1 MTNIEKLNAAI
12 KKAELENDAAL
23 IEELMEERDQLE
35 EEAAEAEAIKG
46 DYEMAKRNFMYWGEK
61 ARNET
66 DQDKKLRAYGMAGAY
81 LKRSEDLK
89 AELLAAGM
97 TI

>member
-1 MTNIEKLNAAI
+1 MTNIEMLTAAI

-35 EEAAEAEAIKG
+35 EEIAALKG
-46 DYEMAKRNFMYWGEK
+46 DYEMAKRNLMYWGEK
-61 ARNET
+61 ARTEA
-66 DQDKKLRAYGMAGAY
+66 DQDKKKRAYDMAGAY

-89 AELLAAGM
+89 AELLAAGV

>member
-1 MTNIEKLNAAI
+1 MTNIEMLTAAI

-35 EEAAEAEAIKG
+35 AEAAEAEAIKG
-46 DYEMAKRNFMYWGEK
+46 DYEMAKRNLMYWGEK
-61 ARNET
+61 ARTEA
-66 DQDKKLRAYGMAGAY
+66 DQDKKKRAYDMAGAY

-89 AELLAAGM
+89 AELLAAGV

>member
-1 MTNIEKLNAAI
+1 MTNIEMLTAAI

-35 EEAAEAEAIKG
+35 EEIEALKG
-46 DYEMAKRNFMYWGEK
+46 DYEMAKRNLMYWGEK
-61 ARNET
+61 ARTEA
-66 DQDKKLRAYGMAGAY
+66 DQDKKKRAYDMAGAY

-89 AELLAAGM
+89 AELLAAGV

>member
-1 MTNIEKLNAAI
+1 MTNIEMLTAAI

-35 EEAAEAEAIKG
+35 EEIAALKG
-46 DYEMAKRNFMYWGEK
+46 DYEMAKRNLMYWGEK
-61 ARNET
+61 ARTEA
-66 DQDKKLRAYGMAGAY
+66 DQDKKKRAYDMAGAY

-89 AELLAAGM
+89 SELLAAGV